1 MLKRYGFRAVPF
13 FLWRFSA
20 ENGRGGMRQKKRRR
34 KSGESP
40 VFPGGNDEGNVPD
53 IRTARPF
60 LQPEGRPLFV
70 FMRYFREKRFQNTGA
85 GPRTYSFLRGR
96 FSMPGLLRRSARKG
110 RGKLA
115 FFCGCVAGQG
125 CCGMVGCGRDFSA
138 APPRRQRK
146 RFSAQTVAEGG
157 IFQSVGYIDRKRKA
171 SRKVMLSMRP
181 LLHLWCHQRD
191 LNPSWRLERPL
202 S

>member
-96 FSMPGLLRRSARKG
+96 FSMAGKAPAVCPEGAGKTCVFLRGRCRTGLLRHG
-110 RGKLA
+110 RLRAGFLCRPAEASKEA
-115 FFCGCVAGQG
+115 FFRSDS
-125 CCGMVGCGRDFSA
+125 CGRRNISEWGLY
-138 APPRRQRK
+138 RQK
-146 RFSAQTVAEGG
+146 LEGLMESHA
-157 IFQSVGYIDRKRKA
+157 FHEAFA
-171 SRKVMLSMRP
+171 SSLVSP
-181 LLHLWCHQRD
+181 TGFE
-191 LNPSWRLERPL
+191 PVLEA
-202 S
+202 

>member
-1 MLKRYGFRAVPF
+1 
-13 FLWRFSA
+13 
-20 ENGRGGMRQKKRRR
+20 MRQKKRRR

-115 FFCGCVAGQG
+115 FFCGGVAGQG

-157 IFQSVGYIDRKRKA
+157 IFQSVGLYRQKKEGLTESHAFHEAFA
-171 SRKVMLSMRP
+171 SSLVSPTGYFLNYNILKLKIFLSV
-181 LLHLWCHQRD
+181 
-191 LNPSWRLERPL
+191 
-202 S
+202 